1 MARTSARNALVWI
14 IILALA
20 GISIWELDAGK
31 GAAGSEKLAARARV
45 SAQQGILARLVNAVK
60 GAEVAAASDG
70 SQLSPNDAK
79 AKDAASAG
87 ASEGKAG
94 AGADAGMGAMLDP
107 FGQLPEQV
115 ENSAQRSDPG
125 SELPAAAMLARLG
138 QQDRAEALLDRLDGE
153 ITAGNVTA
161 DERFRAVFDAVEF
174 AVGATRAPGPGM
186 LSDAQATLIVDSL
199 GEPGRTL
206 VAQARGD
213 AAELDRMSNGAMGAV
228 LLLTLVG
235 VGAVGLALAGFVV
248 LVLFLVLA
256 ALGKTHGVGRSS
268 GHLGPVYGEVFAV
281 WMGCFILLQRGPGV
295 VLDFLQARGMP
306 EPGSVTRLLVAIA
319 ASVAAAWIACWWG
332 TRRGLTWRTLR
343 AGVGLARFHATDVLW
358 GAACWSMGVLFL
370 AVGLGIA
377 FLISRAMGQDGI
389 QASHPIQGI
398 LESST
403 PMTVLLTYV
412 VASVCAPVFEEL
424 FFRGALYRNVR
435 DAFGPGAAIVGV
447 AVASLSTSVLFA
459 AIHPQGFI
467 FIPVL
472 GGLALAFCIMRE
484 WRGSINACIVA
495 HAINN
500 FVVVT
505 LNLVLLGVIG

>member
-1 MARTSARNALVWI
+1 MARTSARNAVVWI

-20 GISIWELDAGK
+20 AVSIWELEAANGV
-31 GAAGSEKLAARARV
+31 AGSEKLAARAHV
-45 SAQQGILARLVNAVK
+45 SAQQAILGRLVNAMK
-60 GAEVAAASDG
+60 GAEVAGAADG
-70 SQLSPNDAK
+70 SQLSPKDPAATDGASAK
-79 AKDAASAG
+79 A
-87 ASEGKAG
+87 SEAKE
-94 AGADAGMGAMLDP
+94 GADPGLGSMLDP
-107 FGQLPEQV
+107 FGQLPQQV
-115 ENSAQRSDPG
+115 EASAQRTDPG
-125 SELPAAAMLARLG
+125 SELGAAAMLARLG
-138 QQDRAEALLDRLDGE
+138 EQDRAEALLDRLDRE
-153 ITAGNVTA
+153 ITEGKVTA
-161 DERFRAVFDAVEF
+161 DERFRAVFDAVGF
-174 AVGATRAPGPGM
+174 AVGATRAPGAGM
-186 LSDAQATLIVDSL
+186 LSDAQATLITDAL

-213 AAELDRMSNGAMGAV
+213 AAGLERLSAGAVGAV

-235 VGAVGLALAGFVV
+235 VGAVGLVFVGLVV
-248 LVLFLVLA
+248 LVLFVVLA

-268 GHLGPVYGEVFAV
+268 GHLAPVYGEVFAV

-295 VLDFLQARGMP
+295 VLDFMQSRGMP
-306 EPGSVTRLLVAIA
+306 EPGSVARLTMAIV

-370 AVGLGIA
+370 AAGLGIA
-377 FLISRAMGQDGI
+377 FLISRALGQDGI
-389 QASHPIQGI
+389 QASHPIQQI

-403 PMTVLLTYV
+403 AMTVLLTYV
-412 VASVCAPVFEEL
+412 VASVCAPIFEEV

-484 WRGSINACIVA
+484 WRGSINAGIVA

-505 LNLVLLGVIG
+505 LNLVLLSVIG